1 MNLKQRFRKG
11 LHADRPHMRLLHLQ
25 EFYEGIH
32 KAPLHCGEILAARR
46 AAGTTL
52 FLVNLMRDARKAIIE
67 GRFPQFRRDFFSRYN
82 EGQTGP

>member
-1 MNLKQRFRKG
+1 
-11 LHADRPHMRLLHLQ
+11 MRLLDLQ

-32 KAPLHCGEILAARR
+32 KAPLHCGEILAAR
-46 AAGTTL
+46 L
-52 FLVNLMRDARKAIIE
+52 CSWHNLYFLVNLMRDARKAIIE